1 MDISRFNHFFSTPVS
16 AEETET
22 VPLELAETV
31 SESLGGAQ
39 IGSRYPETPDAVQSG
54 QYDSNSR
61 LQETAT
67 DEHFLRRIIDHQTTA
82 ARPVYLDHSD
92 LDALLTQQDLDALVN
107 YVLSGAPPNEV

>member
-22 VPLELAETV
+22 VPLDLAETA
-31 SESLGGAQ
+31 SESLDGAQ

-61 LQETAT
+61 LQESAS
-67 DEHFLRRIIDHQTTA
+67 DEHILRRIIDQQTTA
-82 ARPVYLDHSD
+82 ARSVYPDLSD
-92 LDALLTQQDLDALVN
+92 LDALLTQQDLDALVD
-107 YVLSGAPPNEV
+107 YVLFGAPPKEA